1 MRTQYCASRDSLT
14 LRARKG
20 HKMEQNAA
28 KLPLLSLSLQS
39 IIAILLVAGLLYG
52 GYNYAPDGVIPV
64 PSSDDLSVKML
75 YTFRCFLFPA
85 IFMVVVIGITGLE
98 RGRVGAANP
107 LTGNEGAM
115 LLSKK
120 RLINTLEQTLIFV
133 VSTMFLTTLLAR
145 EKMTFIFLSMT
156 VFVIGRIV
164 FWIGYGIDP
173 MYRTVGSMTSFL
185 NVFCLLSMSIYHLYL
200 HGF

>member
-1 MRTQYCASRDSLT
+1 
-14 LRARKG
+14 
-20 HKMEQNAA
+20 MEQNAA

-39 IIAILLVAGLLYG
+39 VIAILLVAGLLYG

-133 VSTMFLTTLLAR
+133 VSTMFLATLLAR
-145 EKMTFIFLSMT
+145 EEMTFIFLSMT

-185 NVFCLLSMSIYHLYL
+185 NIFCLLSMSIYHLYL